1 MLISLGRACLAVKDQ
16 TDCIQ
21 ITKFCALRLRITKKP
36 PAAHSGGYA
45 RDGVA
50 VAAYAQGLSGRDG
63 VSLAGAGE
71 LAAEPAVLVQA
82 AAGGLDPP
90 VCVTPPILTGSDPQT
105 VMSRSI
111 AAAVRSSPVAWN
123 STARRGAR
131 FALVASEPALR
142 VRTA

>member
-82 AAGGLDPP
+82 AAGGLDPSRLRYP
-90 VCVTPPILTGSDPQT
+90 ADPYGGQT
-105 VMSRSI
+105 CR
-111 AAAVRSSPVAWN
+111 P
-123 STARRGAR
+123 
-131 FALVASEPALR
+131 
-142 VRTA
+142 

>member
-1 MLISLGRACLAVKDQ
+1 MVQNVRICAGRRGRGRVRA
-16 TDCIQ
+16 
-21 ITKFCALRLRITKKP
+21 
-36 PAAHSGGYA
+36 
-45 RDGVA
+45 
-50 VAAYAQGLSGRDG
+50 GLSGRDG
-63 VSLAGAGE
+63 VSLAGVEE

-105 VMSRSI
+105 VMRRSI

>member
-1 MLISLGRACLAVKDQ
+1 MVPATMIHLTVRPGRVTTQRHFELPKRGRTLTAGARRIADSARLI
-16 TDCIQ
+16 
-21 ITKFCALRLRITKKP
+21 FLRRGLTAWYRMCG
-36 PAAHSGGYA
+36 SA

-90 VCVTPPILTGSDPQT
+90 RLGHPADPYG
-105 VMSRSI
+105 VKPADRDDPSI
-111 AAAVRSSPVAWN
+111 AANARLSSLA
-123 STARRGAR
+123 
-131 FALVASEPALR
+131 
-142 VRTA
+142 

>member
-1 MLISLGRACLAVKDQ
+1 MCGS
-16 TDCIQ
+16 
-21 ITKFCALRLRITKKP
+21 
-36 PAAHSGGYA
+36 A

-82 AAGGLDPP
+82 AAGTSIRP

-105 VMSRSI
+105 VMSRPI
-111 AAAVRSSPVAWN
+111 AAAARSSSVASN
-123 STARRGAR
+123 STARRGAP

-142 VRTA
+142 VRTP